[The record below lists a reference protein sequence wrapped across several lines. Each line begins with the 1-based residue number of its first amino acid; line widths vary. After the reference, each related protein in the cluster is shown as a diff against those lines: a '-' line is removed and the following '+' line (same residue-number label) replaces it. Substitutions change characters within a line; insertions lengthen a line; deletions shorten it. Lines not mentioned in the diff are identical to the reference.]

1 MDNISTYCADSESDK
16 LASMMSTVSPA
27 AITATPA
34 CNNTIEITSDNAE
47 KNMADI
53 KSMHCV
59 SSDSNSKAETD
70 LKVNEATVFDVDEEV
85 NEVETDLKVNEAT
98 VFDVDEEVN
107 EVETD
112 LKVNEATVLDAD
124 EEVSEATVSD
134 TVEVANS
141 ILALKYQKTDIKM
154 VDYTDSL

>member
-98 VFDVDEEVN
+98 V
-107 EVETD
+107 
-112 LKVNEATVLDAD
+112 LDAD

>member
-70 LKVNEATVFDVDEEV
+70 LKVNEATV
-85 NEVETDLKVNEAT
+85 L
-98 VFDVDEEVN
+98 DVDEEVN

>member
-59 SSDSNSKAETD
+59 SSDSSTSVLLNSKA
-70 LKVNEATVFDVDEEV
+70 
-85 NEVETDLKVNEAT
+85 ETDLKVNEAT

>member
-1 MDNISTYCADSESDK
+1 MDNISTYCSDSESDK

-98 VFDVDEEVN
+98 V
-107 EVETD
+107 
-112 LKVNEATVLDAD
+112 LDAD